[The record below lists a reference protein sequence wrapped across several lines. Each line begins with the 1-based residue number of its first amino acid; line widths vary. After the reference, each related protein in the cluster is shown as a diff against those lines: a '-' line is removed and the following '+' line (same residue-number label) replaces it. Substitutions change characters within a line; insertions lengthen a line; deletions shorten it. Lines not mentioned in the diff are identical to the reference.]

1 VPPGSRVKYV
11 GGSTPARSGLIAR
24 TSVDLPEK
32 SGPSMV
38 TKMPREACAVVPP
51 SGCGP
56 AQSMAL
62 CGGDVSLE

>member
-1 VPPGSRVKYV
+1 M
-11 GGSTPARSGLIAR
+11 AR

-38 TKMPREACAVVPP
+38 TKMPREALARAVVPP

-56 AQSMAL
+56 AQSVAL
-62 CGGDVSLE
+62 CGSDVGLE